1 MALAHTV
8 YRTTVSLVD
17 AGGNKADMK
26 YTMTSATMADAL
38 SDAANIV
45 AALDALTDAVVTGY
59 SVSDVWED
67 SAANFASAGVQV
79 ENVALISARID
90 SSQEKYTT
98 LRIPA
103 PVAGL
108 FQATTGKKSNVVL
121 TTYAALITYLSLCS
135 GATPVFTVSDGE
147 KLADPTNQANL
158 EGKRIHRGSRKG

>member
-1 MALAHTV
+1 MALAHMV
-8 YRTTVSLVD
+8 YRTTVTLVD
-17 AGGNKADMK
+17 AGGNKSEMK
-26 YTMTSATMADAL
+26 FTMTSATMADAL
-38 SDAANIV
+38 SDAQTIV
-45 AALDALTDAVVTGY
+45 AALNPLTDAVITGY
-59 SVSDVWED
+59 AVSDVWED
-67 SAANFASAGVQV
+67 SAVQFAAGGVQV
-79 ENVALISARID
+79 EEIALISARID
-90 SSQEKYTT
+90 TAQEKYAI

-135 GATPVFTVSDGE
+135 GATPVFTVSEGE